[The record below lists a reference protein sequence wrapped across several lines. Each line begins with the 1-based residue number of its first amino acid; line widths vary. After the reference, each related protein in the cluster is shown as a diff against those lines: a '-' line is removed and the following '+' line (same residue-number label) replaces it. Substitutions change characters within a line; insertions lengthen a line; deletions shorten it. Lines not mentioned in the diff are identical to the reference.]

1 MGTGVV
7 LLVAVSRV
15 SASGHMVAV
24 IMVVALVAVSL

>member
-1 MGTGVV
+1 MGAGVV

-24 IMVVALVAVSL
+24 IMVVVLVVASL